1 MTLLLEQELQLV
13 LSRGPTLQGASQSF
27 AEEGNEQSY
36 EGEDHESNKMS
47 HGFGSPIKRRGHSE
61 NA

>member
-13 LSRGPTLQGASQSF
+13 LSRGPTLQGASQCF
-27 AEEGNEQSY
+27 AEEGNEQGY
-36 EGEDHESNKMS
+36 DGEDHESDEMS
-47 HGFGSPIKRRGHSE
+47 YGVGSPIKLRSHSE